1 MENKEKI
8 NIPWW
13 RDGVIIFIKVS
24 SYIAIPI
31 ILASFIGNFLDKKYN
46 SGSLYFYILIAIAFL
61 STIYLIWKELKIYKK
76 KIENQ
81 EKTKNNL

>member
-1 MENKEKI
+1 MNNQK
-8 NIPWW
+8 NNTPWW

-24 SYIAIPI
+24 SYIVGPI
-31 ILASFIGNFLDKKYN
+31 LLASFIGNFLDNKN
-46 SGSLYFYILIAIAFL
+46 NTGNLYFYISIAIAFL

-81 EKTKNNL
+81 ENKQK